1 MRELARFDDPRRARE
16 LLERLAGV
24 GIDAELREQAV
35 WVLDDRELPAAKQQ
49 LEALE
54 AGQPATP
61 SPARQPARERKPALG
76 AIAARTPTWRAE
88 QALGVGPI
96 TLFLIIA
103 SVLVGFASDFGDA
116 TTMTVENL
124 SIQPW
129 QPDHH
134 GFLGHV
140 RAGEIWRLV
149 TPMLIHFGIIHLLFN
164 AMWVW
169 KLGRQIEHEHGTL
182 AMLGLVLLGQIPSG
196 LGQYLA
202 TGPTFGGL
210 SGVAYA
216 LFGFVWM
223 HARFDR
229 RRSYAIEDSTVVI
242 MMIWLVACAT
252 GLLGPIANVAHA
264 FGLLAGLFAG
274 LPAYRAHLRAALDN
288 QTFGEHG
295 FGRRDLRG
303 SNRIVRQYLRPYAPL
318 WMLALA
324 SAVALAEFMGLTGK

>member
-1 MRELARFDDPRRARE
+1 MRELARFDNPAHART

-24 GIDAELREQAV
+24 GIEAELRERSV
-35 WVLDDRELPAAKQQ
+35 WVLDDRELPRAKQE
-49 LEALE
+49 LDAL
-54 AGQPATP
+54 ATGQPAKPSQP
-61 SPARQPARERKPALG
+61 SPPPPASKP
-76 AIAARTPTWRAE
+76 TPLRGPASTWRAE
-88 QALGVGPI
+88 QALGVGPLTI
-96 TLFLIIA
+96 FLIVA

-116 TTMTVENL
+116 TTMTIQNL

-140 RAGEIWRLV
+140 RAGEVWRLV
-149 TPMLIHFGIIHLLFN
+149 TPMLIHFGVIHLLFN

-169 KLGRQIEHEHGTL
+169 QLGRQIEHEHGSL
-182 AMLGLVLLGQIPSG
+182 VMLGLVLLGQIPSG

-202 TGPTFGGL
+202 TGPSFGGL

-252 GLLGPIANVAHA
+252 GLLGPVANVGHA
-264 FGLLAGLFAG
+264 FGLLAGLLAG
-274 LPAYRAHLRAALDN
+274 LPAYRGHLRAALDN

-295 FGRRDLRG
+295 YGRQDLRG
-303 SNRIVRQYLRPYAPL
+303 SNRFVRMVLRPYAPL

-324 SAVALAEFMGLTGK
+324 LAVALAEFMGMTGGH

>member
-1 MRELARFDDPRRARE
+1 MRELARLDPERARA
-16 LLERLAGV
+16 LLERLAAAN
-24 GIDAELREQAV
+24 IDAELREQSV
-35 WVLDDRELPAAKQQ
+35 WVFDDRELPRAKQ
-49 LEALE
+49 LLDALA
-54 AGQPATP
+54 AGRPPEPALPSAPARDPKATPVRPATP
-61 SPARQPARERKPALG
+61 R
-76 AIAARTPTWRAE
+76 WRAE

-96 TLFLIIA
+96 TIFLIVA

-116 TTMTVENL
+116 TTMTVQNL

-140 RAGEIWRLV
+140 RAGEVWRVV
-149 TPMLIHFGIIHLLFN
+149 TPMLIHFGVIHLLFN

-169 KLGRQIEHEHGTL
+169 QLGRQIEHEHGSL
-182 AMLGLVLLGQIPSG
+182 VMLGLVLLGQIPSG

-202 TGPTFGGL
+202 TGPSFGGL
-210 SGVAYA
+210 SGVVYA

-229 RRSYAIEDSTVVI
+229 RRSYAIADSTLVI

-252 GLLGPIANVAHA
+252 GLLGPVANVGHA
-264 FGLLAGLFAG
+264 FGLVAGLLAG
-274 LPAYRAHLRAALDN
+274 LPAYRGHLQAALDN
-288 QTFGEHG
+288 RTFGEHG
-295 FGRRDLRG
+295 YGRQDLRG
-303 SNRIVRQYLRPYAPL
+303 SNRFVRMVLRPYAPL

-324 SAVALAEFMGLTGK
+324 LAVALAEFMGMTGGH